1 VIVVGWGIC
10 MAESSSKKTNVAA
23 FLAILVVSAAT
34 MVLLFW
40 RFPLTTALITL
51 SVFVALGISA
61 RLARAIEVVDVAAI
75 ERGEPSV

>member
-1 VIVVGWGIC
+1 
-10 MAESSSKKTNVAA
+10 MTETSSKRTNVAA

-51 SVFVALGISA
+51 GILAALGISA
-61 RLARAIEVVDVAAI
+61 RLARAIEVVDVAEI
-75 ERGEPSV
+75 EHGEPSL